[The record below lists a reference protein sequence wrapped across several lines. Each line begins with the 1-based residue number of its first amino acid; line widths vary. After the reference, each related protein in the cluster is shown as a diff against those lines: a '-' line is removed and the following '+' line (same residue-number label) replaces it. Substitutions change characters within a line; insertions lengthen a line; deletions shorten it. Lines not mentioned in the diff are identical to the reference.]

1 MKSLRISARW
11 LAIKDRLRN
20 NYWFLPGL
28 MFIMAFALA
37 FLFLAIDRELNEMEF
52 KTGWLYEGGPDG
64 ARSLLSS
71 MAAANLTLAGVVF
84 SMNLVSLTM
93 ASQQFGPRLLYNFVR
108 DIGSQFTLGIFTS
121 VFVFCMVVLR
131 EVRGEEGMP
140 DAFVPYL
147 SVTTAATLSLVTIAV
162 LIYYVHHVAV
172 HIQAPVV
179 VANVGLEL
187 ERAIK
192 MEYHNKLN
200 PDQDRTNYREM
211 LAVRAVPDFCGDVHP
226 VNSRES
232 GYVQVV
238 DFDRLIILAARYD
251 LIIKLLSRPGQFA
264 IEGTAILHVCP
275 GANCTEKLG
284 RELLDCIVLGRRR
297 TAAQDIEFAI
307 HELCEVAIRAMSP
320 AINDPFTCIGCVD
333 WLAAGMEELFQ
344 RDTSPSF
351 LTDDEDHVRVLWHPV
366 THASAMDAA
375 FDQIRQ
381 FGKASPAVMT
391 RLLEAYAR
399 IAAHTR
405 TEEERTSVRKHADMA
420 IRSCR
425 ENFPET
431 NDLADAEERHRKVLA
446 TLAVGSEI

>member
-1 MKSLRISARW
+1 MRLNARW
-11 LAIKDRLRN
+11 LAIRERLRN

-28 MFIMAFALA
+28 MFIMAFATAL
-37 FLFLAIDRELNEMEF
+37 LSLAIDRELGQLEVQS
-52 KTGWLYEGGPDG
+52 GWLYEGGPDG

-121 VFVFCMVVLR
+121 VFTFCMVVLR
-131 EVRGEEGMP
+131 EVKGEEGMP
-140 DAFVPYL
+140 GAFVPYL

-192 MEYHNKLN
+192 QEYQNRLT
-200 PDQDRTNYREM
+200 PDQERTNYREI
-211 LAVRAVPDFCGDVHP
+211 LGARTIPDFCDEVCL
-226 VNSRES
+226 VNSRRS
-232 GYVQVV
+232 GYVQFV
-238 DFDRLIILAARYD
+238 DFDRLIVLAARYD
-251 LIIKLLSRPGQFA
+251 LVVKLTSRPGQFA
-264 IEGTAILHVCP
+264 IEGMGILQVCP
-275 GANCTEKLG
+275 AANCTDKLAM
-284 RELLDCIVLGRRR
+284 ELLDCIVIGRRR

-307 HELCEVAIRAMSP
+307 HELCEVGIRAMSP
-320 AINDPFTCIGCVD
+320 AINDPFTCISCID

-351 LTDDEDHVRVLWHPV
+351 LTDDEDMVRILWHPV
-366 THASAMDAA
+366 THAGVMDAA

-405 TEEERTSVRKHADMA
+405 TEEERISVKKHAEMA
-420 IRSCR
+420 INACR
-425 ENFPET
+425 ENFPEAH
-431 NDLADAEERHRKVLA
+431 DQADAEERYRRVLA